1 MINIFI
7 QCRIHSVRLPG
18 KAFIKFYD
26 KTIIERLIHIAKKTK
41 FKKRIFLLSGN
52 EKKNFKL
59 KKIAKKLKIDIFF
72 GNENN
77 VLDRYCKAI
86 QYFNIDHNDYIMR
99 LTADN
104 YLIQPKILNEL
115 TRHVNKYE
123 YIYVSPLS
131 NFSGELFKVKSLI
144 EKIANKR
151 LSSKTKEHTTWNFRL
166 LKNIKRKT
174 LSKNLFGINH
184 NCKITLDTPADLLF
198 LKKIENNKNF
208 KNVDCLNDVK
218 KLTKMID

>member
-1 MINIFI
+1 MQKKLTLKKEF
-7 QCRIHSVRLPG
+7 
-18 KAFIKFYD
+18 FYYQEV
-26 KTIIERLIHIAKKTK
+26 K
-41 FKKRIFLLSGN
+41 
-52 EKKNFKL
+52 KKNFKL
-59 KKIAKKLKIDIFF
+59 KKIAKKLNINIFF

-86 QYFNIDHNDYIMR
+86 HKFNINDNDYIMR

-115 TRHVNKYE
+115 TRYVNKYE

-131 NFSGELFKVKSLI
+131 HFSGELFKVKSLI
-144 EKIANKR
+144 EKIANKK

-218 KLTKMID
+218 KLTKVID